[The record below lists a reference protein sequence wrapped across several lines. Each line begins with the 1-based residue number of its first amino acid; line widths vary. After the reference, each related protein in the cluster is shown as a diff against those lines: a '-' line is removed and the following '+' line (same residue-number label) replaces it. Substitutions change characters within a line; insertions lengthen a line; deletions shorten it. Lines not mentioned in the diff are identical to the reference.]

1 MCVKSG
7 YNFNNS
13 VLQYFYLFSVQKI
26 RVKHLRVMHFL
37 TTGVHKSVTCGY
49 NKDIDN
55 LKVDS
60 IRVQMLYCHN
70 NSVIFKD
77 ILYYMCKKTG

>member
-1 MCVKSG
+1 
-7 YNFNNS
+7 
-13 VLQYFYLFSVQKI
+13 
-26 RVKHLRVMHFL
+26 MHFF
-37 TTGVHKSVTCGY
+37 TTGVHKSVTSGY
-49 NKDIDN
+49 NKDVDN